1 MSSRIHDAAAPA
13 SNRPKAKILNLIV
26 RMFFVRKKYGGG
38 GGAAPALPRENADG
52 KISELGDDRYDIPGN
67 DIHADLDAFLRIR
80 QIAVVEF
87 EFHLIDL
94 GNVGGHGR

>member
-1 MSSRIHDAAAPA
+1 
-13 SNRPKAKILNLIV
+13 
-26 RMFFVRKKYGGG
+26 MFFVRKKYGGG

-80 QIAVVEF
+80 
-87 EFHLIDL
+87 
-94 GNVGGHGR
+94 